1 MKTICW
7 RFSSEL
13 RAAVALLSLIALL
26 ISANDAIADGLTD
39 LEDDPS
45 YQTKLPRDG
54 SSSSGESCA
63 LGAAGC
69 SGSGFQGGGH
79 RGSAGGSTG
88 GPADGRISGPENRRA
103 EAPSQRPVRDR
114 IEEPRTSRARS
125 PEGSLTLAPAIGR
138 LLPVVIF
145 VLGLAFLIYL
155 LVTQLQA
162 RPAVGR
168 TERIPEDELASGAGA
183 GQDLGPL
190 SEVDTLAAAGRY
202 GEAIHLLWLHAVPA
216 IGHRL
221 NRAIEPSWTSREVL
235 RRSGAPAED
244 RRTLEPV
251 VRAVELFFFGGR
263 ALDRSDYE
271 SCRRHLDVYLR
282 GGTP

>member
-13 RAAVALLSLIALL
+13 RAAVALLSLIALP
-26 ISANDAIADGLTD
+26 IPANDAIADGLAD
-39 LEDDPS
+39 VVDDPS
-45 YQTKLPRDG
+45 YQTELPWDG
-54 SSSSGESCA
+54 SSSSGESCS

-69 SGSGFQGGGH
+69 SGSGFRDGGNRGAAG
-79 RGSAGGSTG
+79 GSAGGT
-88 GPADGRISGPENRRA
+88 ADGRFSGPENRRA
-103 EAPSQRPVRDR
+103 GAPSRRPIGDR
-114 IEEPRTSRARS
+114 IEEPRTNRSPS
-125 PEGSLTLAPAIGR
+125 PEGPSTMAPAIAR

-162 RPAVGR
+162 QPAVGR
-168 TERIPEDELASGAGA
+168 TERIPEDQLAPGARG
-183 GQDLGPL
+183 GQEPGPL
-190 SEVDTLAAAGRY
+190 SEVDTLAASGRY

-216 IGHRL
+216 IGRRL

-282 GGTP
+282 GGAP